1 MSLSKVHHS
10 LVSDL
15 FTTLTF
21 LTNQSYILKLNIIK
35 TDKSSKRL
43 PLFCIPQSF
52 PLIILILMTLPTVKC
67 QHTHTPTQ
75 FQCHALPS
83 GTHWAGTLNL
93 VVHFQ
98 RCPFWLNPL
107 RSSHYAERHFASII
121 CQADRQPCLNFRW
134 LHSSSSASPTVSS
147 CNCQTAAF
155 LGLSDVETHVHQW

>member
-1 MSLSKVHHS
+1 MSYIMHKIQNNMSLSKVHHS

-67 QHTHTPTQ
+67 QHTHTHTISVPCSTQ
-75 FQCHALPS
+75 WDTLSWNFKPCCSLSALPFLAES
-83 GTHWAGTLNL
+83 SEIFTLC
-93 VVHFQ
+93 
-98 RCPFWLNPL
+98 RTTL
-107 RSSHYAERHFASII
+107 RIDHLPGR
-121 CQADRQPCLNFRW
+121 
-134 LHSSSSASPTVSS
+134 
-147 CNCQTAAF
+147 QTAVSE
-155 LGLSDVETHVHQW
+155 L